1 MRRAPLL
8 QGMSWELLAAFAPL
22 FRRKT
27 AEPGAILYRQG
38 EPAVRFYLIEAGRV
52 LRLRSGES
60 DTQTDELGP
69 ADTCGDAVLWAGATY
84 RATVRA
90 ETPLT
95 HS

>member
-1 MRRAPLL
+1 MGVARRVPSAVPTED
-8 QGMSWELLAAFAPL
+8 G
-22 FRRKT
+22 
-27 AEPGAILYRQG
+27 GAGRDSVSAG
-38 EPAVRFYLIEAGRV
+38 EPAIRFYLIEAGRV